1 MVTSAELYRSYT
13 ETKKLLAEYPEMHQ
27 PFQNVEILFEDKKS
41 SPDLSVMVY
50 GIYNAGKST
59 LINALTGSEVAATG
73 DIPLTD
79 KITSYQW
86 NNFCILD
93 TPGIDAPLEHE
104 QVTKA
109 QMLKAD
115 VVVFVVNP
123 SGAAEEEKT
132 LTSII
137 DLIIEKK
144 KLFLVFNEKNL
155 LSQED
160 FIRLKNDT
168 RKRLQ
173 ILAVEKGVDS
183 VLADIPI
190 FRINAARALK
200 GKLSM
205 QQGLIEHSGI
215 TELESALEQF
225 FASIGQGD
233 VNQRL
238 AHSLESF
245 LNYFIKQLED
255 HESNRLVSRYK
266 ELCHKL
272 IVNQNICRDNINQE
286 ILINRKNIE
295 SKSKASMYKNSENF
309 MVEIEEYYKE
319 AGRAVAG
326 VMDDEL
332 NYLMTQFND
341 DVDTLA
347 EKITLQQEGPNI
359 KELSHCTNSE
369 STVSNP
375 ESNIDTEALSKA
387 AGSALKM
394 AKPEHIVD
402 GLKLVK
408 DWAPSLMKGIGPKT
422 MEKWAGQVI
431 SKWIP
436 YAGAAVTVISSLY
449 DLFSEDPADKKMR
462 EQTKKM
468 QQERE
473 RFEREV
479 EDTARDLA
487 EQFERSMNQILRQEL
502 EPILQQMTQKVEA
515 ALDSASG
522 QDKAN
527 RAAVMTAQTLL
538 VTIK

>member
-183 VLADIPI
+183 VL
-190 FRINAARALK
+190 
-200 GKLSM
+200 
-205 QQGLIEHSGI
+205 
-215 TELESALEQF
+215 
-225 FASIGQGD
+225 
-233 VNQRL
+233 
-238 AHSLESF
+238 
-245 LNYFIKQLED
+245 
-255 HESNRLVSRYK
+255 
-266 ELCHKL
+266 
-272 IVNQNICRDNINQE
+272 
-286 ILINRKNIE
+286 
-295 SKSKASMYKNSENF
+295 
-309 MVEIEEYYKE
+309 
-319 AGRAVAG
+319 
-326 VMDDEL
+326 
-332 NYLMTQFND
+332 
-341 DVDTLA
+341 
-347 EKITLQQEGPNI
+347 
-359 KELSHCTNSE
+359 
-369 STVSNP
+369 
-375 ESNIDTEALSKA
+375 
-387 AGSALKM
+387 
-394 AKPEHIVD
+394 
-402 GLKLVK
+402 
-408 DWAPSLMKGIGPKT
+408 
-422 MEKWAGQVI
+422 
-431 SKWIP
+431 
-436 YAGAAVTVISSLY
+436 
-449 DLFSEDPADKKMR
+449 
-462 EQTKKM
+462 
-468 QQERE
+468 
-473 RFEREV
+473 
-479 EDTARDLA
+479 
-487 EQFERSMNQILRQEL
+487 
-502 EPILQQMTQKVEA
+502 
-515 ALDSASG
+515 
-522 QDKAN
+522 
-527 RAAVMTAQTLL
+527 
-538 VTIK
+538 